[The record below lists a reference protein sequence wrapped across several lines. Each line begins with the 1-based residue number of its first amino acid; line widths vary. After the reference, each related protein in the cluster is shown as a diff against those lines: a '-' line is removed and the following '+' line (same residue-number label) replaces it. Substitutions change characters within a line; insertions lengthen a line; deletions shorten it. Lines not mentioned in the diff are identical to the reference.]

1 MPSTRNTRILWG
13 EAETDMLV
21 EERRRRNDEYHY
33 VYRGN
38 KEGFWESVARRI
50 HRRFRSQYSG
60 RQCENKFR
68 NLVKEYRV
76 NK

>member
-38 KEGFWESVARRI
+38 KEGFWEVWREEFADDSAADILVVSAKI
-50 HRRFRSQYSG
+50 SSG
-60 RQCENKFR
+60 I
-68 NLVKEYRV
+68 
-76 NK
+76 